1 MTSIQLTREF
11 DTNSGTGILWQK
23 LTDPVALGHCI
34 PGCESV
40 TVIDDLTSKWV
51 VKITVGVISRKIDAK
66 ARILEKNDELKT
78 MVIRFDSKEG
88 DFVGKFKVRVEEIMG
103 EKKSSK
109 IILDSE
115 MDARGSFQWII
126 NQVIKSQLD
135 KFSYEFIKCISQ

>member
-1 MTSIQLTREF
+1 M
-11 DTNSGTGILWQK
+11 WQK

-66 ARILEKNDELKT
+66 ARILERNDELKT

-135 KFSYEFIKCISQ
+135 KFSYEFIKCISE

>member
-1 MTSIQLTREF
+1 M
-11 DTNSGTGILWQK
+11 
-23 LTDPVALGHCI
+23 

-51 VKITVGVISRKIDAK
+51 VKVTVGVISRKIDAK

-135 KFSYEFIKCISQ
+135 KFSYEFIKCISE